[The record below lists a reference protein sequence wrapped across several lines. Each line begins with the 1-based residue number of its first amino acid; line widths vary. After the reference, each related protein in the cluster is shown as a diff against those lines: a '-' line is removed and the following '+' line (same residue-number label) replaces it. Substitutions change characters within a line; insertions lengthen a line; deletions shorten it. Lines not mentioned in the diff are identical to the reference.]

1 MPSTIA
7 LIGRPNVGKSTL
19 FNRLVRR
26 GKSITHDMPGVT
38 RDRVY
43 AEASLGGKRVALVD
57 TGGLTLESPNDSGD
71 EIQRQVF
78 YQAQEGLDE
87 AQALLFVVDGRDGLL
102 PLDEEVARLVRSSGK
117 PVLLVVN
124 KVDGEEQAD
133 LAQSEFHA
141 LGFPMLPVSAAHGF
155 NLNELR
161 ERVGAM
167 AEALPAE
174 EEEPFRRADLKI
186 AMLGKPNAGK
196 SSLINRMVGQNRLI
210 VSSQAGTTRDS
221 VDVAFEKNGKRYV
234 FVDTAGVRRKAHVQ
248 ESLERFSV
256 MRALKASKQAD
267 VTVLVLDATGG
278 VSRQDKRLLALMVKE
293 RAPFMVAVNKVDLV
307 NKPEIAL
314 MKRYVENELRI
325 CPNAPVVFVSAEDGS
340 GVGRILPLAAKI
352 KEECAARIT
361 TGVLNRA
368 MREAIEARQPPA
380 SKGRRAK
387 FYYLTQA
394 EKPPPTFVFFV
405 NDPALIKSAYA
416 RYLEKSL
423 RRSFKLEHAPIT
435 VYFRS
440 SHGEK

>member
-1 MPSTIA
+1 
-7 LIGRPNVGKSTL
+7 
-19 FNRLVRR
+19 
-26 GKSITHDMPGVT
+26 
-38 RDRVY
+38 
-43 AEASLGGKRVALVD
+43 
-57 TGGLTLESPNDSGD
+57 
-71 EIQRQVF
+71 
-78 YQAQEGLDE
+78 
-87 AQALLFVVDGRDGLL
+87 
-102 PLDEEVARLVRSSGK
+102 
-117 PVLLVVN
+117 VLLVVN
-124 KVDGEEQAD
+124 KVDGEELAEQ
-133 LAQSEFHA
+133 AQSEFHV

-155 NLNELR
+155 NLNDLR
-161 ERVGAM
+161 DRVGAM
-167 AEALPAE
+167 AGDLPVE
-174 EEEPFRRADLKI
+174 EEAPFRRADLKI

-210 VSSQAGTTRDS
+210 VSPQAGTTRDS

-293 RAPFMVAVNKVDLV
+293 RTPFLAAVNKVDLV
-307 NKPEIAL
+307 NKPEIAQ
-314 MKRYVENELRI
+314 MKRYVENELRV
-325 CPNAPVVFVSAEDGS
+325 CPNAPVVYVSAEDGS

-380 SKGRRAK
+380 VKGRRAK

-405 NDPALIKSAYA
+405 NDPALIKPAYA

-423 RRSFKLEHAPIT
+423 RRSFALECAPIS